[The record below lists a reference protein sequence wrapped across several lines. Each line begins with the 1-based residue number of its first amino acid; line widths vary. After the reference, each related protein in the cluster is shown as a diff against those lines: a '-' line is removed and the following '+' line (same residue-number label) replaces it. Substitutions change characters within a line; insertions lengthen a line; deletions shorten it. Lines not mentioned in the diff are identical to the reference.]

1 MAFSADMRSAAGVLL
16 SLLILTACASVPP
29 VDMDEPRRLVG
40 AESAVRVDAQIGGE
54 QVTPGMRVPIHW
66 EITNERSVPIAV
78 AELIPVTSYDPDTN
92 LVTITI
98 GSEVPG
104 NELLPR
110 LIEIGAGEKRSFS
123 GTATIRFFSA
133 GAVDSLGAAPVADV
147 RIAVN
152 FLGDSAPF
160 RALIGIRENAV
171 ADRKLAD
178 ELFPLWLERN
188 EVVYTNAVPM
198 RWARPATDAVT
209 QPPQGRRRRN

>member
-1 MAFSADMRSAAGVLL
+1 MRTLAGALL
-16 SLLILTACASVPP
+16 TLSFLAACASAPP
-29 VDMDEPRRLVG
+29 VDMDEPRRLLG
-40 AESAVRVDAQIGGE
+40 AENGVRVDAHIRGE
-54 QVTPGMRVPIHW
+54 QLTPGMRVPITW

-78 AELIPVTSYDPDTN
+78 AELLPVTSFDPEAN

-123 GTATIRFFSA
+123 GTATMRFFSP
-133 GAVDSLGAAPVADV
+133 GARDALGRVPAASV

-152 FLGDSAPF
+152 FLGESAPF
-160 RALIGIRENAV
+160 RALIGIQENAISDRAM
-171 ADRKLAD
+171 ADQ
-178 ELFPLWLERN
+178 LFPLWLERN

-198 RWARPATDAVT
+198 RWGRRTDDDLAG
-209 QPPQGRRRRN
+209 QSSGRRRRN